1 MWSMTN
7 TPNLATALPLELVGT
22 AAVVDLEAACELFG
36 CETLPYPL
44 GRSRPVGSVWLLTR
58 DVGPIEDR
66 LDGGDLRG
74 LRTWVEAVARAE
86 MWVGCRVSY
95 RDDDI
100 PDLRLNG
107 VRTDEVA
114 FIAVQRNHPEV
125 VDIVDVYAVSSA
137 DLGAVV
143 ADSVGL
149 VRAGVHPRIAVS
161 GCGDRL
167 PAPTELMDE
176 YDNFGFPIPPAGPS
190 VRAVDGRD
198 VEVIGTL
205 ESLCGPARHWVRPD
219 DDGDYLY
226 VPGDAGFAEPLDA
239 GTLRS
244 YIDGLIGNA
253 DADIRTD
260 TSVGWDE

>member
-125 VDIVDVYAVSSA
+125 VDIVDVYA
-137 DLGAVV
+137 
-143 ADSVGL
+143 GL
-149 VRAGVHPRIAVS
+149 RRTWVQWLRI
-161 GCGDRL
+161 RL
-167 PAPTELMDE
+167 AWC
-176 YDNFGFPIPPAGPS
+176 A
-190 VRAVDGRD
+190 
-198 VEVIGTL
+198 L
-205 ESLCGPARHWVRPD
+205 EFIRGSR
-219 DDGDYLY
+219 
-226 VPGDAGFAEPLDA
+226 FQDA
-239 GTLRS
+239 GTGCRPRPS
-244 YIDGLIGNA
+244 
-253 DADIRTD
+253 
-260 TSVGWDE
+260 